1 MKLYK
6 WLSKKHAWSRGESGV
21 SSKVYGTYAEYVEH
35 QKAKLQSIKH
45 IDKKRERLISG
56 LTERFKD
63 IPQIRRGANALC
75 LGARAG
81 AEVEAFIGFGV
92 FAIGIDL
99 NPGPDNR
106 FVVTGDFH
114 HLQYADN
121 SVDVIYT
128 NSLDHAFDVE
138 KILEEV
144 RRVLKPSGVFIAELI
159 GGSRDD
165 LGRDP
170 GYYASTWWDSVDQIV
185 GRISATGF
193 RVEKRVDFSL
203 PFRGPH
209 VVFAPI
215 SRTA

>member
-6 WLSKKHAWSRGESGV
+6 WFSKQHPWSKNQSGV
-21 SSKVYGTYAEYVEH
+21 NTKIYDSYAEYVEH
-35 QKAKLQSIKH
+35 QKAKLQGIKH
-45 IDKKRERLISG
+45 LDKKRERLIAG
-56 LTERFKD
+56 LRERFKD

-81 AEVEAFIGFGV
+81 AEVEAFIEFGV

-99 NPGPDNR
+99 NPGPANR
-106 FVVTGDFH
+106 FVVNGDFH
-114 HLQYADN
+114 HLQYAN
-121 SVDVIYT
+121 ESVDVIYT

-138 KILEEV
+138 KILGEA
-144 RRVLKPSGVFIAELI
+144 RRVLKDSGIFISDLI
-159 GGSRDD
+159 RGAKDD

-185 GRISATGF
+185 GRIEATGF
-193 RVEKRVDFSL
+193 RVETRTDFSL
-203 PFRGPH
+203 PWEGTQ

-215 SRTA
+215 KRAI